1 MTKTVFRHDPIPFR
15 DETGLNCLRVPL
27 DRAGRT
33 YATVSEADYRRIQR
47 AGATGVWLLNKAA
60 PGRAYVRTCINAEEG
75 KHTLAMVSR
84 LIMDAEP
91 RTAIRYVNGDHLD
104 LRPWNL
110 IAQKGQAKRAD
121 MRLVQRQQ
129 DIQPEARA

>member
-33 YATVSEADYRRIQR
+33 YAIVSEADYRRVHR
-47 AGATGVWLLNKAA
+47 AGATGVWLLNKAT
-60 PGRAYVRTCINAEEG
+60 PGHAYVRTCVKTATG
-75 KHTLAMVSR
+75 KLTLAMVAR
-84 LIMDAEP
+84 LIMDASP
-91 RTAIRYVNGDHLD
+91 RTSIRYINGDQLD

-121 MRLVQRQQ
+121 MRLVQHLHRGRV
-129 DIQPEARA
+129 EAQA